1 MWHHRETRWQTENT
15 NLDPTLKRIQTTRP
29 KSANGSHLMVAVTRG
44 LGDGQCSA
52 TKGMPPHSYPRIQC
66 RQIARIFGSHFSQRS
81 SPSRTARYI
90 SRPASVTELTKDT
103 FETFSLDARMMSLEL
118 QHRLMF
124 SLIGLALAL
133 SGGYLAKDYFHAKG
147 VAGKLLTTFGDLR
160 LWIVFLIAVAI
171 SCSVFY
177 HAFIA
182 P

>member
-1 MWHHRETRWQTENT
+1 MPSNRS
-15 NLDPTLKRIQTTRP
+15 NLWIAFL
-29 KSANGSHLMVAVTRG
+29 SAFVAVAYG
-44 LGDGQCSA
+44 A
-52 TKGMPPHSYPRIQC
+52 I
-66 RQIARIFGSHFSQRS
+66 HFTSV
-81 SPSRTARYI
+81 
-90 SRPASVTELTKDT
+90 SVTELTKDT
-103 FETFSLDARMMSLEL
+103 FEPFSLDARMMPIEL

-124 SLIGLALAL
+124 SLTGLALAL

-182 P
+182 L

>member
-1 MWHHRETRWQTENT
+1 M
-15 NLDPTLKRIQTTRP
+15 
-29 KSANGSHLMVAVTRG
+29 
-44 LGDGQCSA
+44 
-52 TKGMPPHSYPRIQC
+52 
-66 RQIARIFGSHFSQRS
+66 
-81 SPSRTARYI
+81 
-90 SRPASVTELTKDT
+90 TELTKDML
-103 FETFSLDARMMSLEL
+103 ETFSLDARIMPIEL

-124 SLIGLALAL
+124 SLIGFALGL

-160 LWIVFLIAVAI
+160 LWIVFLGAVAI